1 MKLSPIGG
9 GLQFDLDTRVNT
21 EYKNYGLVNSI
32 LHQTFGSSLSVSC
45 VVFTFFI
52 VLMIIGGLIAYSI
65 YRILWRNGAAIRQI
79 QAYLR
84 SRSNPQ
90 VCSSV

>member
-1 MKLSPIGG
+1 MKLNPIGG

-45 VVFTFFI
+45 VVFAFFI

>member
-1 MKLSPIGG
+1 MG

-32 LHQTFGSSLSVSC
+32 LHQTFGNSLSVSC
-45 VVFTFFI
+45 VILAFFI
-52 VLMIIGGLIAYSI
+52 ILMIIGGLIAYSM
-65 YRILWRNGAAIRQI
+65 YRVIWRNAGAIRQI
-79 QAYLR
+79 QTHLR
-84 SRSNPQ
+84 TRNSPQ

>member
-1 MKLSPIGG
+1 MKLSLMG
-9 GLQFDLDTRVNT
+9 GLQFDLDTNVNT
-21 EYKNYGLVNSI
+21 EYTNNGLVNSI
-32 LHQTFGSSLSVSC
+32 LHQTFGSSLTVSC
-45 VVFTFFI
+45 IVFAFFI
-52 VLMIIGGLIAYSI
+52 VLMVVGSLISYSI

-84 SRSNPQ
+84 SKSNPQ

>member
-9 GLQFDLDTRVNT
+9 GLQLDLDTRVNT

-32 LHQTFGSSLSVSC
+32 LHQTFGSSISVSC
-45 VVFTFFI
+45 IVLTFF
-52 VLMIIGGLIAYSI
+52 VALMIIVALIAYSM
-65 YRILWRNGAAIRQI
+65 YRVIWRNGAAIRHI

-84 SRSNPQ
+84 TKGNPQ
-90 VCSSV
+90 VCNSV